1 MKEERM
7 FLMSFLL
14 KTNLKNS
21 SLLAVSQLLNYRQI
35 FFQFQKKYFCFN
47 LFFIIKIIVD
57 DWMSK
62 QHCRLQDW
70 VPVKDQGCENFEK
83 ISNFDL
89 SLGLDEFISTEC
101 LQLN

>member
-1 MKEERM
+1 
-7 FLMSFLL
+7 
-14 KTNLKNS
+14 
-21 SLLAVSQLLNYRQI
+21 
-35 FFQFQKKYFCFN
+35 
-47 LFFIIKIIVD
+47 
-57 DWMSK
+57 MSK